1 MKILYI
7 LILTV
12 LISCNKKSS
21 ESNNKPES
29 FLLIT
34 DINPGFLE
42 PSEITI
48 EMNDTVRKATILIV
62 ISPRG
67 KFYNS
72 NSTSKLDT
80 FYYKSIL
87 LTEKLASQLKSEII
101 TKLESTIKSDSTS
114 GFDGISISYIF
125 NHNDKLSY
133 YSLWSPNSIKNPNA
147 LILTQDLVDNT
158 KLIFN
163 DTIITEYLDDV
174 GSYLYKPKKNHS
186 TDRKIDK
193 LRKKTVANN

>member
-1 MKILYI
+1 MKTLYI
-7 LILTV
+7 LILIV
-12 LISCNKKSS
+12 LISCNKNSS
-21 ESNNKPES
+21 EDNNKSES

-42 PSEITI
+42 PCEITI
-48 EMNDTVRKATILIV
+48 EMNDTVKKATILIV
-62 ISPRG
+62 VNPRG
-67 KFYNS
+67 KSYNS

-80 FYYKSIL
+80 FYYKSVIL
-87 LTEKLASQLKSEII
+87 TKELTNQLNSQII
-101 TKLESTIKSDSTS
+101 TKLETTIRSDSTS
-114 GFDGISISYIF
+114 GFDGISISYIL

-174 GSYLYKPKKNHS
+174 GSYLYKPKNNHS
-186 TDRKIDK
+186 PDRKIDQ
-193 LRKKTVANN
+193 LRKNTIANN